1 MKRIVTLLTLA
12 GAVTAA
18 VLPAAADAK
27 HRAVS
32 KASAECSGAAVG
44 KLKAKPDG
52 RRLQVEF
59 EVDSNRNRQAWRV
72 VLKRNGAT
80 IYRATKRT
88 HAPSGSFA
96 VHKLTA
102 NPAGVDKITAR
113 ATGPGGQVCVATV
126 RI

>member
-1 MKRIVTLLTLA
+1 MNRIATLLTLA

-18 VLPAAADAK
+18 ALPATADAK
-27 HRAVS
+27 HRVAQSSGSCTGAVV
-32 KASAECSGAAVG
+32 A
-44 KLKAKPDG
+44 KLKAKPEAG
-52 RRLQVEF
+52 RLQVEF
-59 EVDSNRNRQAWRV
+59 ELDANRNRQAWRV

-88 HAPSGSFA
+88 HAPSGSFS
-96 VHKLTA
+96 VRKLTA

-113 ATGPGGQVCVATV
+113 ATGPGGRVCVAIV

>member
-1 MKRIVTLLTLA
+1 MKRIATLLTLA

-18 VLPAAADAK
+18 VLPATADAK
-27 HRAVS
+27 HRVS
-32 KASAECSGAAVG
+32 KAAGVCSGAAVA
-44 KLKAKPDG
+44 KLKAKPDSG
-52 RRLQVEF
+52 RLQVEF

-88 HAPSGSFA
+88 HAPSGSFS
-96 VHKLTA
+96 VHKRTA
-102 NPAGVDKITAR
+102 NPAGTDKITAR